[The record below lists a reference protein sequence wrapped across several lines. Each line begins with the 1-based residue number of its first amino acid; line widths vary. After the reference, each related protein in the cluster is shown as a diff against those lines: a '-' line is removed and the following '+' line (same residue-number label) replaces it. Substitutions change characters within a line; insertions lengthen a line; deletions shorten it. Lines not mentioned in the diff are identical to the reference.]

1 MKLINIQRRIYYK
14 NKSSLNS
21 VNIGPGFDI
30 LGLALKVYN
39 EFEINKSDKWEFI
52 GFDSKHSNEDNLIC
66 INMKKTYKYAHKNE
80 KQV

>member
-1 MKLINIQRRIYYK
+1 MKIKVPTTSAN
-14 NKSSLNS
+14 
-21 VNIGPGFDI
+21 VGPGFDI

-52 GFDSKHSNEDNLIC
+52 GFNSKYSNEDNLIC
-66 INMKKTYKYAHKNE
+66 ILWKKAYEFEHKDE

>member
-1 MKLINIQRRIYYK
+1 MKIKVPTTSAN
-14 NKSSLNS
+14 
-21 VNIGPGFDI
+21 VGPGFDI

-66 INMKKTYKYAHKNE
+66 IL
-80 KQV
+80 